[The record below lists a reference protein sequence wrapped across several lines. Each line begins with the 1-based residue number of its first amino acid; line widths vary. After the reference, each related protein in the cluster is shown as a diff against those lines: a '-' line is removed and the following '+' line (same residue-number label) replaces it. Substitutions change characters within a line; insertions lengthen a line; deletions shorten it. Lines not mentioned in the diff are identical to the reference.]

1 MKMDVKTEV
10 DTTLSNLDLKTK
22 DPIAMIA
29 AIFSWV
35 AAPLLI
41 PLYGMTLVFS
51 LSIMKYASIES
62 QLLVLGVVFCTNAV
76 LPVMLFCLLKLLG
89 VIKDVALNE
98 QKERAIPYVIMIL
111 CYLASAYFLYTR
123 QAPMWVVMFFVG
135 GSVAAVI
142 NMVVNVWWKI
152 SAHAAAAAGLIAMLV
167 GMHTYGSPQTDL
179 IPWIVGSIIF
189 AGGLC
194 SSRVY
199 LRRHTLGQVICGSI
213 VGYLGVYLSI
223 TLFA

>member
-10 DTTLSNLDLKTK
+10 DTTLSDLDLKTK

-123 QAPMWVVMFFVG
+123 QAPMWVVMF
-135 GSVAAVI
+135 SSTTMASSTTEPIAI
-142 NMVVNVWWKI
+142 ERHDNEIM
-152 SAHAAAAAGLIAMLV
+152 LIEPPS
-167 GMHTYGSPQTDL
+167 T
-179 IPWIVGSIIF
+179 IPK
-189 AGGLC
+189 
-194 SSRVY
+194 
-199 LRRHTLGQVICGSI
+199 
-213 VGYLGVYLSI
+213 
-223 TLFA
+223 